1 MKPIIS
7 IIDYK
12 MGNLFSVECALNYV
26 GIKSIITDDIELIK
40 KLTVLYFLELELF
53 QKP

>member
-1 MKPIIS
+1 MKPITS

-12 MGNLFSVECALNYV
+12 MGNLFSVDRALNYV

-40 KLTVLYFLELELF
+40 KTDGNIFPGVGVK
-53 QKP
+53 KP